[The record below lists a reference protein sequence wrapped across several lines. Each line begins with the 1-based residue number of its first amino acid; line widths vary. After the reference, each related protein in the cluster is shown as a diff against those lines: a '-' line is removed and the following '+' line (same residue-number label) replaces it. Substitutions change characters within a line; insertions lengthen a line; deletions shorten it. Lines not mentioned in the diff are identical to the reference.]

1 MGASNLLLYT
11 KTTGHVLAAAT
22 VTAPPGGEISAKA
35 LAGDLLQAN
44 LLGDP
49 TVTDFEKPQIT
60 VPADELLVVSVDAKI
75 VPIDLARTYAVDLKK
90 KTPITI
96 DTTKKVISAVPNAAG
111 FNVTFTPPSIEPTVV
126 WMRVEAANV
135 TAPASAVLPQI
146 KTTNV
151 APTSLANTTI
161 PVLLENT
168 LPAGDYYV
176 LVLVPGCL
184 PLLSKIPV
192 P

>member
-1 MGASNLLLYT
+1 MGVSNLLLYS

-22 VTAPPGGEISAKA
+22 VTATPSGEISAEA
-35 LAGDLLQAN
+35 LAGDFLQAN

-49 TVTDFEKPQIT
+49 TTPDFEKQRIT
-60 VPADELLVVSVDAKI
+60 VPTDELLVLPFDAKI

-126 WMRVEAANV
+126 WVRVEAANV

-151 APTSLANTTI
+151 ALTSLANTTI
-161 PVLLENT
+161 PVLLENA
-168 LPAGDYYV
+168 LPTGDYQV
-176 LVLVPGCL
+176 LVLVPGCV
-184 PLLSKIPV
+184 PFLSKIPV